1 MAVLVCSGLPA
12 AAAELCTAS
21 AYGDGQGNI
30 VVLGAPAAA
39 PATGQRYLMLD
50 GRRGATGDANA
61 PVSCS
66 GDVVSFRTPA
76 GATQRWQRLPTR
88 DTDATFISAGTKLV
102 GQLIE
107 PAGPA
112 DPTRPLVVLVH
123 GSERTMAVAAIYQ
136 RMLVAQGISV
146 FAYQKRGTGDSE
158 GEYTRT
164 SSCWLTM
171 QRRRLPR
178 RASWRAGVS
187 AAPATS
193 VAARAGGSRRWRR
206 RARRRISWRSVSA
219 WWCRPSRRTASS
231 CSTRHGACSWMQR
244 R

>member
-1 MAVLVCSGLPA
+1 
-12 AAAELCTAS
+12 
-21 AYGDGQGNI
+21 
-30 VVLGAPAAA
+30 
-39 PATGQRYLMLD
+39 
-50 GRRGATGDANA
+50 
-61 PVSCS
+61 
-66 GDVVSFRTPA
+66 
-76 GATQRWQRLPTR
+76 
-88 DTDATFISAGTKLV
+88 
-102 GQLIE
+102 LIE

-158 GEYTRT
+158 GEYTQNFELLADDAAAALAKARE
-164 SSCWLTM
+164 LA
-171 QRRRLPR
+171 R
-178 RASWRAGVS
+178 GVS
-187 AAPATS
+187 AGPATS

-231 CSTRHGACSWMQR
+231 CSTRHAACSWMQR

>member
-1 MAVLVCSGLPA
+1 
-12 AAAELCTAS
+12 
-21 AYGDGQGNI
+21 
-30 VVLGAPAAA
+30 
-39 PATGQRYLMLD
+39 MLD
-50 GRRGATGDANA
+50 GRRGATGDAYA

-112 DPTRPLVVLVH
+112 DPMRPLVVLVH

-158 GEYTRT
+158 GEYTQNFELLADDAAAALAKARE
-164 SSCWLTM
+164 LAAG
-171 QRRRLPR
+171 RFG
-178 RASWRAGVS
+178 RAGYF
-187 AAPATS
+187 
-193 VAARAGGSRRWRR
+193 GGSQGGWI
-206 RARRRISWRSVSA
+206 APLAATLSRRISWRSVSA
-219 WWCRPSRRTASS
+219 WWCHPSRRTASS
-231 CSTRHGACSWMQR
+231 WRRGTPHAAGCNGDEAGRPAFMTRPRS
-244 R
+244 